1 MAEPSENLILEA
13 GSVKETEDMPM
24 EEAWKKFMTT
34 GSVTDYLTFKGV
46 DTFTMPAESSTS
58 TAWGEQPDGKQY
70 CGDRDG
76 LTGNADWRI

>member
-13 GSVKETEDMPM
+13 GKRQRNGGYADG
-24 EEAWKKFMTT
+24 
-34 GSVTDYLTFKGV
+34 GSLERLLVSGRVTDYLRYRNAV
-46 DTFTMPAESSTS
+46 DVQESSNIL
-58 TAWGEQPDGKQY
+58 AGEEQPDGKQY

>member
-13 GSVKETEDMPM
+13 GSVKETEDMPL
-24 EEAWKKFMTT
+24 EEALRDFLVS
-34 GSVTDYLTFKGV
+34 GRVTDYLRYRNAV
-46 DTFTMPAESSTS
+46 DVQESSNIL
-58 TAWGEQPDGKQY
+58 AGEEQPDGKQY

>member
-1 MAEPSENLILEA
+1 M
-13 GSVKETEDMPM
+13 VQEDMPM

-58 TAWGEQPDGKQY
+58 TAWGKEQDGTEY
-70 CGDRDG
+70 RVDRNG
-76 LTGNADWRI
+76 LKCDASWRV